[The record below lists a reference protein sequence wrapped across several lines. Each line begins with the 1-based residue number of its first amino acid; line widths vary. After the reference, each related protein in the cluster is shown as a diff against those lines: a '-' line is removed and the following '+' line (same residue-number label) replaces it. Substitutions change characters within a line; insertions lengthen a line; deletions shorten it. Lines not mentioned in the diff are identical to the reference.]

1 MTTPVPSLQR
11 PPSPPPSRPARRR
24 RRGAPALSVLS
35 VIALSATGL
44 VAPALA
50 SPPAAAAP
58 AAAPAASAPREL
70 SGTCMP
76 AGADTLLDSGHVDML
91 DLRSD
96 ASGALTLDV
105 KEDVTRLDTHRTP
118 ESVVLKV
125 KDQALT
131 DVPAGLPGAPR
142 AWLLPQNQ
150 DMNLLWP
157 GWDTLDVRSG
167 GYDKAAFDVS
177 YTGPDGGEISMFQM
191 DGFSPKPISRLADG
205 GFRLDPAGSTIPQ
218 DYAAHTHVNW
228 AFSKAGRYTLTVT
241 GRAQKADGTWTSTAP
256 HTYTLDV
263 GDVPCASLPD
273 ASASPSPAVS
283 PSAPAA
289 PTTAPTTAALAPSAA
304 PTTAPSARPSAQP
317 SSEPT
322 GAPAPTSSSAPT
334 DAADPGT
341 DAAGLKD
348 PVTGAEL
355 LHHKHV
361 DAGHIRWNAEKGTF
375 EIGVIDGQT
384 YRDASEVAVRLGP
397 DAGADGREA
406 SRIRLPASGIL
417 SFLGKPGDI
426 VWNAPQEQIDDWRPV
441 WTGLGASEL
450 PADFDKDSLYLTLDG
465 VDGPG
470 TVSVW
475 RTVGSEPTEFLN
487 SASTDKRTLSMPSGG
502 HGHYNWSFTQ
512 PGRYQLHLTAQ
523 ARKKDGTLVTSPDYT
538 VTWLVGPDSAV
549 GLPEGTTPTHPIT
562 TPAED
567 FPLGEA
573 PAPTPGGGQDAG
585 ARGKDAEIPSGAQC
599 LAPGH
604 YDVAT
609 TNDGTGEAKGRP
621 SVTITDGRTSHAS
634 QSVIV
639 PVPDAY
645 AETLSLNARN
655 QALGSLGKDGQRIW
669 SLPETQ
675 DRNEVWLGLSSERF
689 DFSHVTEDGLR
700 TYLDGFEGPGRAVYW
715 DSDLATGIRRL
726 LDSEHSELKIVARTP
741 THKHV
746 GTSFNQPGTYRAFL
760 SLDVN
765 YDEKDGWP
773 AYKYRYYDLYYA
785 VGNAAI
791 EASCPG
797 YLAQHGLGSTTE
809 PEPAPSATA
818 STTASPAP
826 TAHATARPSST
837 PTPSTTATPALPLKP
852 HPSTGPSRPA
862 KPAPSTAPATKGTAA
877 KGAAAQCTPSGVDT
891 VIDSGHVD
899 MFNVVSDAKGRT
911 SMTLKEDVTGAHV
924 RHAPESV
931 LLKVKEQALQQSL
944 PAGVPGAGKPGYL
957 LPQTQDPALLWPG
970 WDTQGT
976 AAGGYSRTDL
986 DVRYTGPEGG
996 RISMFLMAG
1005 LGGVQSRLTDG
1016 GYELKPS
1023 GSTIRQDY
1031 PAHTHVNWVFSKAGR
1046 YTLTVTARSSR
1057 ADGTTATTVP
1067 HTYTIDVGRVD
1078 CAGAQ
1083 APAKGSAASGAQA
1096 GSSPVAG
1103 PGAALAAAESAR
1115 AGASGSTNAA
1125 SGAQGTAA
1133 DGASSTSTGSSPAAG
1148 SGASGQ
1154 CTPTKVTR
1162 EATKEEAAALA
1173 ADNGKDG
1180 DGAKGSKD
1188 GKTSSGSS
1196 APASSATSA
1205 TTTLTLNVGPGATG
1219 NATEGHFDLGP
1230 AIIDGALAARVKDD
1244 RHQPASWVDPASLT
1258 FALGDAAALKAPK
1271 DVSFVAKEGS
1281 TVWMI
1286 PSTQI
1291 PGVPWLGM
1299 NSQREEIVNGT
1310 TGEVSFR
1317 LDSVDGPGKVA
1328 VFAAGG
1334 LGAGVGQHVFDGAG
1348 SSYTLPVNTHA
1359 HQNWLF
1365 TQPGTY
1371 RLTIT
1376 MSVTPKGGALAG
1388 DGSGSADAK
1397 TGSTHEPGTAEAQ
1410 AVSGLKATGE
1420 KGPNGLPMVEET
1432 VGRTPDGKPCDLGDL
1447 AHTGTDPV
1455 APLAA
1460 SALLGLLGAGL
1471 VVGRRR
1477 AAAHPER

>member
-11 PPSPPPSRPARRR
+11 PPTPPDTRPARRR
-24 RRGAPALSVLS
+24 RRGAPALSLLS
-35 VIALSATGL
+35 IVALSATGL
-44 VAPALA
+44 VAPVL
-50 SPPAAAAP
+50 AAAP
-58 AAAPAASAPREL
+58 ADAAPAAVREV

-76 AGADTLLDSGHVDML
+76 AGADTLLDSGHVDMFNL
-91 DLRSD
+91 SSN

-105 KEDVTRLDTHRTP
+105 KEDVTKLNTHRAP

-125 KDQALT
+125 KDQALM
-131 DVPAGLPGAPR
+131 DVPAGYPGAPR
-142 AWLLPQNQ
+142 SWFLPQNQ

-157 GWDTLDVRSG
+157 GWDTLDVRAG

-177 YTGPDGGEISMFQM
+177 YTGPEGGEISMFQM

-241 GRAQKADGTWTSTAP
+241 GRAQKSDGTWSSTSA
-256 HTYTLDV
+256 HTYTIDV
-263 GDVPCASLPD
+263 GDVPCASLPG
-273 ASASPSPAVS
+273 ASASPSPAAS

-289 PTTAPTTAALAPSAA
+289 PTTAPAA
-304 PTTAPSARPSAQP
+304 PTTAPAPSAEPTTAPSAQPSAQP
-317 SSEPT
+317 SS
-322 GAPAPTSSSAPT
+322 APAPTSSAAPT
-334 DAADPGT
+334 TPADPGT
-341 DAAGLKD
+341 GSTALKD
-348 PVTGAEL
+348 PVTGADL

-361 DAGHIRWNAEKGTF
+361 DAGHIRWNAKKGTF

-406 SRIRLPASGIL
+406 SRIKVPASGIL

-426 VWNAPQEQIDDWRPV
+426 LWNAPQEQIDDWRPV

-475 RTVGSEPTEFLN
+475 RTVGSDPTEFLN

-502 HGHYNWSFTQ
+502 HGHYNWSFTK

-549 GLPEGTTPTHPIT
+549 GLPQGTTPTHTIT
-562 TPAED
+562 TSAED

-585 ARGKDAEIPSGAQC
+585 ARGKDAQVPAGAQC

-669 SLPETQ
+669 SLPEAQ
-675 DRNEVWLGLSSERF
+675 DRKEVWLGLSSERF

-746 GTSFNQPGTYRAFL
+746 GVSFNQPGTYRAFL

-797 YLAQHGLGSTTE
+797 YLAQHGLGSAAK
-809 PEPAPSATA
+809 PEPAPSASA
-818 STTASPAP
+818 APSPSAAPAP
-826 TAHATARPSST
+826 TASSR
-837 PTPSTTATPALPLKP
+837 PTPSTTATPVLPLKP
-852 HPSTGPSRPA
+852 RPTTRPSAPA
-862 KPAPSTAPATKGTAA
+862 KPAPTTAPAAKGT
-877 KGAAAQCTPSGVDT
+877 AAQCTPNGVDT
-891 VIDSGHVD
+891 VIDAGHVD

-924 RHAPESV
+924 THAPESV
-931 LLKVKEQALQQSL
+931 LLKVKEQALQKAL
-944 PAGVPGAGKPGYL
+944 PEGVPGAGKPGYL

-970 WDTQGT
+970 WDTQGV

-986 DVRYTGPEGG
+986 DVRYTGPDGG

-1046 YTLTVTARSSR
+1046 YTLTVTARSSK

-1067 HTYTIDVGRVD
+1067 HTYTIDVGHVD

-1083 APAKGSAASGAQA
+1083 APAKGSTAPGARQGA
-1096 GSSPVAG
+1096 SPVAG

-1115 AGASGSTNAA
+1115 AGATGSTAGATGAQSAA
-1125 SGAQGTAA
+1125 S
-1133 DGASSTSTGSSPAAG
+1133 DGSAGSSSAAG
-1148 SGASGQ
+1148 SGAAGQ

-1162 EATKEEAAALA
+1162 EATKEEAAALSA
-1173 ADNGKDG
+1173 
-1180 DGAKGSKD
+1180 KD
-1188 GKTSSGSS
+1188 GKGPKDGQAASGSA

-1230 AIIDGALAARVKDD
+1230 AIIDGALVARVKDD
-1244 RHQPASWVDPASLT
+1244 RHQPAAWVDPASLT

-1348 SSYTLPVNTHA
+1348 SSYTLPANTHA

-1371 RLTIT
+1371 HLTVT
-1376 MSVTPKGGALAG
+1376 MSVTPKGGSLS
-1388 DGSGSADAK
+1388 GSGAGSA
-1397 TGSTHEPGTAEAQ
+1397 HEPGSAA
-1410 AVSGLKATGE
+1410 ARAAGGLKATGE

-1432 VGRTPDGKPCDLGDL
+1432 VGRTPDGRPCDLGDL

-1460 SALLGLLGAGL
+1460 SVLLGLAGAGL
-1471 VVGRRR
+1471 VAGRRR
-1477 AAAHPER
+1477 TLAHREQ